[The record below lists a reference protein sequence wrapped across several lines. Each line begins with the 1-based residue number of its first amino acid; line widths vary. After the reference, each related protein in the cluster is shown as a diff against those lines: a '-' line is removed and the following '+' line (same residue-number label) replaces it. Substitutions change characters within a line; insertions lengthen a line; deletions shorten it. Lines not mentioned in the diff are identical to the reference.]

1 MRCPP
6 FQQAVSEVCE
16 SSLDERNHLLL
27 LEEAPDSADCFADEV
42 SQEKSVPGNIEA
54 HDWHYMYLVSSSLR
68 YVSPT
73 SQIRFPRSH
82 TDSDDSRQQT
92 LNPPLRKFA
101 DDIRN
106 DLLLWLADSNTT
118 SGNHTKINIWR
129 KTLLFTSTEHQ
140 KSRNLVSLVASH
152 PANLGKTPGR
162 PDRPR
167 YPSGVLFPPEP
178 RKTRT
183 TALERINTDTQQGNL
198 LFKERP

>member
-16 SSLDERNHLLL
+16 SSLGERNHLLL

-42 SQEKSVPGNIEA
+42 SQEKSVPGNI
-54 HDWHYMYLVSSSLR
+54 S
-68 YVSPT
+68 
-73 SQIRFPRSH
+73 RFPRSH

-198 LFKERP
+198 LFEERP